1 MKKFHYSNEDIQKVL
16 EIPITEVASSMGL
29 NLIKQGNVYTTKE
42 MDSLKIYPGTNT
54 FFRFSTE
61 ESGNVINFVEAI
73 QGANFNE
80 AMKFLTDMSGF
91 SFNKSLETNKI
102 FEEKKDFRL
111 PKLNKNIKRAYA
123 YLINSR
129 KISKEVVNEFVKL
142 GMIREDINHNVLFI
156 GKNKEGNPKYCT
168 LTGTLSDV
176 KYKGEVANSD
186 KKYGFK
192 LKNNSKT
199 VLVFES
205 PIDLLSAK
213 TIFKARG
220 IDNNY
225 SYISLGG
232 VSTLALEE
240 FLKEEKIEKIVCF
253 LDKDVRGIDAT
264 EKIKS
269 IYGLNYEIIDA
280 SNSYGVYKD
289 VNEWLQNTEIK
300 DMKFNIQSSPNIEES
315 KNLIEEDNKFDL
327 KEFQKEI
334 EKEILSDTSK
344 YVDFLKVMGENSMK
358 DINTQFMI
366 YEVYPNATICLSKDE
381 WNDLNRSLIQN
392 PKPIE
397 ILEDKNIVE
406 IYDIEETEVLDG
418 LEDKYIPNLNK
429 KDINL
434 RVLDNILYINKI
446 NFNRSES
453 EITKVEKLINFYID
467 KINLNLSSEQKEFFI
482 ESLKISMLNKLKLDY
497 NPNTNLLKNTLN
509 TVNRD
514 ALYKLNRYLN
524 VFNRNI
530 ISNLQKIEI
539 KVLTKDKNND
549 IMKLS
554 NINTLKGEIQDE
566 RSNNKQHNIQ
576 RTESTIAIENN
587 KNDRGRTG
595 QLRTRYLERADNQRG
610 RKWDMDNGTLSNR
623 LPGLSNNSNRN
634 SFGVRFSL
642 PNRREYRFL
651 WGLQHNRRNGENKN
665 RISTENRS
673 LDEEKRIEEY
683 SENLRNATLD
693 SGRNIGKD
701 NGGENTRDELFNTEF
716 SNDNR
721 SRENVI
727 SSTQQRYNQI
737 HLFDSNVDELQRT
750 DETQQVFRPHSRNA
764 KSSGRIL
771 ENRMEQESRK
781 LETSQVLSNNDRT
794 RERKLED
801 RDNDG
806 YRERNNVSNS
816 PSLNIEKEKV
826 DENSSAF
833 FDEIKKDKIIQ
844 HNVETKQ
851 MSFTDLSNDEKIE
864 SKKEILINNGT
875 GNDKNNIENFEI
887 NKNKDNEVDKFLND
901 KNNSGNYEIY
911 KLSEHEKQIERQVE
925 QESFIDK
932 FNPEI
937 DQMMDRYDV
946 PREAAE
952 NLLRGKEDLKNLGYE
967 PNKEKLSFARN
978 YDLKNHIYSEYLTP
992 SERLDKNIKAIKMLK
1007 RLENENRSPREYEQA
1022 YLADYLG
1029 WGGLA
1034 DVFDETKVGGQ
1045 WEIARNFLKEN
1056 LSKEEYQQAR
1066 ESTLTAFYTP
1076 KIVIDNMYS
1085 ILQNLGFNGG
1095 KILEPAMG
1103 IGNFL
1108 GNVPSDLKN
1117 NTIFRG
1123 VELDSISGRI
1133 ARQLYPNAKIKIKG
1147 FEETYFSNNFFEAA
1161 IGNIPFGNIKVNDK
1175 DYNKYNF
1182 LIHDYFFAKTIDK
1195 VKKGGL
1201 IAFVTSSGTL
1211 DKKDDSVRKYIS
1223 KKCEFVGA
1231 LRLPDTTFKGMAGT
1245 TVTSDIIFLRK
1256 REEEKELEESFLK
1269 LDTDEN
1275 GLTYNKYFVDNPNM
1289 VLGKMVKES
1298 GRFGDIVVC
1307 KSNGESLENSFKNV
1321 VENFKHFK
1329 KDFGQF
1335 DQNNNLLEDI
1345 DKEKLNV
1352 DLENIKNFTFIERNN
1367 KIFYKENEELILQN
1381 LNNSDIQKIKDYIEL
1396 NNSLREVI
1404 RLQSEDFDD
1413 YTIKIEQEKLNSIYD
1428 NFYKKYGSLNTRI
1441 NRKLLREDSNYPLVS
1456 SIEVLEDNKFKRKSD
1471 IFFKR
1476 TIKKSIDVTNVD
1488 TPQEALILSLSEKG
1502 SVNLEYME
1510 NLCGISKEDL
1520 IEKLKGEIFLDI
1532 ESTFEYNEQDIKN
1545 NLQNL
1550 DKAKFVSKDEYLSGD
1565 IREKIDLIDQYLLRY
1580 SYKEVE
1586 SLTPEEKQEF
1596 DLLNYQKDR
1605 LERVLPKSLKA
1616 NEINVELG
1624 ASWIP
1629 PRYIKDFMKETFKM
1643 NFKERTSIDVHF
1655 NNFTGE
1661 WKISNKSVG
1670 KFNYVANR
1678 TYGTNRINAY
1688 NILEKS
1694 LNLQNIM
1701 IYDLDSND
1709 KKVLNHKETILANEK
1724 QTMLNEEFKRW
1735 IFKNISRREDLE
1747 KIYNRKFNS
1756 IRPREYNGENL
1767 TFKGKNENITLKP
1780 HQLNA
1785 IARILYG
1792 GNTLLAHVVGA
1803 GKTFEMIAAAMESK
1817 RIKLCNKSL
1826 FVVPNHLTE
1835 QMGREFMTLYPGANI
1850 LVTTRKD
1857 FEKTNRKRF
1866 LGKIATGEYD
1876 AIIIGHSQFE
1886 KIAMSKQYQEEYI
1899 QNIINEYE
1907 DFIRE
1912 NRNEQD
1918 EGSRITVKQL
1928 EAKKK
1933 NLQTKLQKIHDDSK
1947 KDTDTLTFEE
1957 LGIDRMF
1964 VDEAHSFKNLGIK
1977 TKMGNV
1983 AGISTTDA
1991 QKSNDMF
1998 MKCRYMDEK
2007 TNGKGIV
2014 FATGTPVSNSMTEL
2028 YTMQR
2033 YLQYD
2038 TLKAKDIDIFDC
2050 WASTYGKTVTS
2061 LELSPEGT
2069 GYRSKT
2075 RFSKFYNLPD
2085 LMNIFKMVADIKTAD
2100 MLDLDVPKSK
2110 FTTIKTKP
2118 TEEQREI
2125 LSILS
2130 NRADIV
2136 RNGLIEPTEDNML
2149 KITNDGKKLALDQRL
2164 IDDSLEDYSNS
2175 KVNICINNVFDIWN
2189 KTKENKST
2197 QLIFCD
2203 MSTPSKTFNVY
2214 DDIKSKLIERGISEN
2229 EIAFIHDAKT
2239 EKEKETLFEKVRKGD
2254 IRILIGSTAK
2264 CGAGTNIQ
2272 NKLIAMHDLDVPWR
2286 PSDLEQRAGRIVR
2299 QGNENKEVEIFRY
2312 ITEDTFDGYL
2322 WQTIE
2327 NKQRFISQIMTS
2339 KSPLRSMDDV
2349 DESTLSYAE
2358 IKALAIGN
2366 PYIKQKMDLEV
2377 EIGKLKLLESS
2388 YNANLYDLESK
2399 VKNDYPIGIS
2409 MLENSIKSVEND
2421 INRAKISN
2429 NKEFNGIF
2437 ILDKNYKIEKEV
2449 DKTLLEISKTIN
2461 LTNNKIK
2468 IGKYENFDLEM
2479 FYDFQKNNHYLKL
2492 LGEKNYETRLLK
2504 TGGNIE
2510 KLNDLILSIKDNKKI
2525 LEEHLKNKK
2534 AEFEVAKEDI
2544 KKPFEKE
2551 EELKEK
2557 ILELSKINKI
2567 LDLDGTKI
2575 SLEDEKDLNKTK
2587 EEILNLYNKVNN
2599 TDKSI
2604 DNFED
2609 IFPNSKEIF
2618 IKDNKNNSYFKFD
2631 LETCSS
2637 KIKIDN
2643 NVVEKVY
2650 EYDEELDLSPLTQLK
2665 NEIKLFIEDFKTLNI
2680 DKVENITKTWCR

>member
-80 AMKFLTDMSGF
+80 AMKFLTDMSVF

-269 IYGLNYEIIDA
+269 IYGINYEIIDA

-289 VNEWLQNTEIK
+289 VNEWLQNTAIK
-300 DMKFNIQSSPNIEES
+300 DMKFNIQSPNIEES

-381 WNDLNRSLIQN
+381 WHDLNRSLIQN

-634 SFGVRFSL
+634 SFGIRFSL

-665 RISTENRS
+665 RISTENRIF
-673 LDEEKRIEEY
+673 DEEKRIEEY

-716 SNDNR
+716 SDDNR

-727 SSTQQRYNQI
+727 SSTQQGYNQI

-771 ENRMEQESRK
+771 GNRMEQESRK

-851 MSFTDLSNDEKIE
+851 MSFTDLPNDEKIE
-864 SKKEILINNGT
+864 SKKEILINNDT
-875 GNDKNNIENFEI
+875 GNDKNNIGNFEI
-887 NKNKDNEVDKFLND
+887 TNE
-901 KNNSGNYEIY
+901 NSF
-911 KLSEHEKQIERQVE
+911 
-925 QESFIDK
+925 ES
-932 FNPEI
+932 
-937 DQMMDRYDV
+937 
-946 PREAAE
+946 
-952 NLLRGKEDLKNLGYE
+952 
-967 PNKEKLSFARN
+967 
-978 YDLKNHIYSEYLTP
+978 LTP
-992 SERLDKNIKAIKMLK
+992 SERLNNNLEAILMLK
-1007 RLENENRSPREYEQA
+1007 RIENGQRDLDINAQEVLSKYV
-1022 YLADYLG
+1022 G

-1076 KIVIDNMYS
+1076 KIVIDNMYT

-1321 VENFKHFK
+1321 VENFKNFK
-1329 KDFGQF
+1329 KDFGQI

-1345 DKEKLNV
+1345 DKEELNV

-1520 IEKLKGEIFLDI
+1520 VENLKGEIFLDI
-1532 ESTFEYNEQDIKN
+1532 ESTFEYNEQHIKN

-1550 DKAKFVSKDEYLSGD
+1550 DKARFVSKDEYLSGD

-1643 NFKERTSIDVHF
+1643 DFKERKSIDVHF

-1670 KFNYVANR
+1670 QFNYVANR

-1701 IYDLDSND
+1701 IYDVDSND

-1747 KIYNRKFNS
+1747 QIYNRKFNS

-1907 DFIRE
+1907 DFISE

-2492 LGEKNYETRLLK
+2492 LGDKNYETRLLK

-2544 KKPFEKE
+2544 KKPFAKE

>member
-1 MKKFHYSNEDIQKVL
+1 M
-16 EIPITEVASSMGL
+16 
-29 NLIKQGNVYTTKE
+29 
-42 MDSLKIYPGTNT
+42 
-54 FFRFSTE
+54 
-61 ESGNVINFVEAI
+61 
-73 QGANFNE
+73 
-80 AMKFLTDMSGF
+80 
-91 SFNKSLETNKI
+91 
-102 FEEKKDFRL
+102 
-111 PKLNKNIKRAYA
+111 
-123 YLINSR
+123 
-129 KISKEVVNEFVKL
+129 
-142 GMIREDINHNVLFI
+142 
-156 GKNKEGNPKYCT
+156 
-168 LTGTLSDV
+168 
-176 KYKGEVANSD
+176 
-186 KKYGFK
+186 
-192 LKNNSKT
+192 
-199 VLVFES
+199 
-205 PIDLLSAK
+205 
-213 TIFKARG
+213 
-220 IDNNY
+220 
-225 SYISLGG
+225 
-232 VSTLALEE
+232 
-240 FLKEEKIEKIVCF
+240 
-253 LDKDVRGIDAT
+253 
-264 EKIKS
+264 
-269 IYGLNYEIIDA
+269 
-280 SNSYGVYKD
+280 
-289 VNEWLQNTEIK
+289 
-300 DMKFNIQSSPNIEES
+300 
-315 KNLIEEDNKFDL
+315 
-327 KEFQKEI
+327 
-334 EKEILSDTSK
+334 
-344 YVDFLKVMGENSMK
+344 
-358 DINTQFMI
+358 
-366 YEVYPNATICLSKDE
+366 
-381 WNDLNRSLIQN
+381 
-392 PKPIE
+392 
-397 ILEDKNIVE
+397 
-406 IYDIEETEVLDG
+406 
-418 LEDKYIPNLNK
+418 
-429 KDINL
+429 
-434 RVLDNILYINKI
+434 
-446 NFNRSES
+446 
-453 EITKVEKLINFYID
+453 
-467 KINLNLSSEQKEFFI
+467 
-482 ESLKISMLNKLKLDY
+482 
-497 NPNTNLLKNTLN
+497 
-509 TVNRD
+509 
-514 ALYKLNRYLN
+514 
-524 VFNRNI
+524 
-530 ISNLQKIEI
+530 
-539 KVLTKDKNND
+539 
-549 IMKLS
+549 
-554 NINTLKGEIQDE
+554 
-566 RSNNKQHNIQ
+566 
-576 RTESTIAIENN
+576 
-587 KNDRGRTG
+587 
-595 QLRTRYLERADNQRG
+595 
-610 RKWDMDNGTLSNR
+610 
-623 LPGLSNNSNRN
+623 
-634 SFGVRFSL
+634 
-642 PNRREYRFL
+642 
-651 WGLQHNRRNGENKN
+651 
-665 RISTENRS
+665 
-673 LDEEKRIEEY
+673 
-683 SENLRNATLD
+683 
-693 SGRNIGKD
+693 
-701 NGGENTRDELFNTEF
+701 
-716 SNDNR
+716 
-721 SRENVI
+721 
-727 SSTQQRYNQI
+727 
-737 HLFDSNVDELQRT
+737 
-750 DETQQVFRPHSRNA
+750 
-764 KSSGRIL
+764 
-771 ENRMEQESRK
+771 
-781 LETSQVLSNNDRT
+781 
-794 RERKLED
+794 
-801 RDNDG
+801 
-806 YRERNNVSNS
+806 
-816 PSLNIEKEKV
+816 
-826 DENSSAF
+826 
-833 FDEIKKDKIIQ
+833 
-844 HNVETKQ
+844 
-851 MSFTDLSNDEKIE
+851 
-864 SKKEILINNGT
+864 
-875 GNDKNNIENFEI
+875 
-887 NKNKDNEVDKFLND
+887 
-901 KNNSGNYEIY
+901 
-911 KLSEHEKQIERQVE
+911 
-925 QESFIDK
+925 
-932 FNPEI
+932 
-937 DQMMDRYDV
+937 
-946 PREAAE
+946 
-952 NLLRGKEDLKNLGYE
+952 
-967 PNKEKLSFARN
+967 
-978 YDLKNHIYSEYLTP
+978 
-992 SERLDKNIKAIKMLK
+992 
-1007 RLENENRSPREYEQA
+1007 
-1022 YLADYLG
+1022 
-1029 WGGLA
+1029 
-1034 DVFDETKVGGQ
+1034 
-1045 WEIARNFLKEN
+1045 
-1056 LSKEEYQQAR
+1056 
-1066 ESTLTAFYTP
+1066 
-1076 KIVIDNMYS
+1076 
-1085 ILQNLGFNGG
+1085 
-1095 KILEPAMG
+1095 
-1103 IGNFL
+1103 
-1108 GNVPSDLKN
+1108 
-1117 NTIFRG
+1117 
-1123 VELDSISGRI
+1123 
-1133 ARQLYPNAKIKIKG
+1133 
-1147 FEETYFSNNFFEAA
+1147 
-1161 IGNIPFGNIKVNDK
+1161 
-1175 DYNKYNF
+1175 
-1182 LIHDYFFAKTIDK
+1182 
-1195 VKKGGL
+1195 
-1201 IAFVTSSGTL
+1201 
-1211 DKKDDSVRKYIS
+1211 
-1223 KKCEFVGA
+1223 
-1231 LRLPDTTFKGMAGT
+1231 
-1245 TVTSDIIFLRK
+1245 
-1256 REEEKELEESFLK
+1256 
-1269 LDTDEN
+1269 
-1275 GLTYNKYFVDNPNM
+1275 
-1289 VLGKMVKES
+1289 
-1298 GRFGDIVVC
+1298 
-1307 KSNGESLENSFKNV
+1307 
-1321 VENFKHFK
+1321 
-1329 KDFGQF
+1329 
-1335 DQNNNLLEDI
+1335 LEDI
-1345 DKEKLNV
+1345 DKEELNV

-1520 IEKLKGEIFLDI
+1520 VENLKGEIFLDI
-1532 ESTFEYNEQDIKN
+1532 ESTFEYNEQHIKN

-1550 DKAKFVSKDEYLSGD
+1550 DKARFVSKDEYLSGD

-1643 NFKERTSIDVHF
+1643 DFKERKSIDVHF

-1670 KFNYVANR
+1670 QFNYVANR

-1701 IYDLDSND
+1701 IYDVDSND

-1747 KIYNRKFNS
+1747 QIYNRKFNS

-1907 DFIRE
+1907 DFISE

-1957 LGIDRMF
+1957 FGIDRMF

-2322 WQTIE
+2322 WV
-2327 NKQRFISQIMTS
+2327 R
-2339 KSPLRSMDDV
+2339 
-2349 DESTLSYAE
+2349 
-2358 IKALAIGN
+2358 
-2366 PYIKQKMDLEV
+2366 
-2377 EIGKLKLLESS
+2377 
-2388 YNANLYDLESK
+2388 
-2399 VKNDYPIGIS
+2399 
-2409 MLENSIKSVEND
+2409 
-2421 INRAKISN
+2421 
-2429 NKEFNGIF
+2429 
-2437 ILDKNYKIEKEV
+2437 
-2449 DKTLLEISKTIN
+2449 
-2461 LTNNKIK
+2461 
-2468 IGKYENFDLEM
+2468 
-2479 FYDFQKNNHYLKL
+2479 H
-2492 LGEKNYETRLLK
+2492 
-2504 TGGNIE
+2504 
-2510 KLNDLILSIKDNKKI
+2510 
-2525 LEEHLKNKK
+2525 
-2534 AEFEVAKEDI
+2534 EVA
-2544 KKPFEKE
+2544 
-2551 EELKEK
+2551 
-2557 ILELSKINKI
+2557 
-2567 LDLDGTKI
+2567 
-2575 SLEDEKDLNKTK
+2575 
-2587 EEILNLYNKVNN
+2587 
-2599 TDKSI
+2599 
-2604 DNFED
+2604 
-2609 IFPNSKEIF
+2609 
-2618 IKDNKNNSYFKFD
+2618 
-2631 LETCSS
+2631 
-2637 KIKIDN
+2637 
-2643 NVVEKVY
+2643 
-2650 EYDEELDLSPLTQLK
+2650 
-2665 NEIKLFIEDFKTLNI
+2665 
-2680 DKVENITKTWCR
+2680 

>member
-186 KKYGFK
+186 KKYGFN

-269 IYGLNYEIIDA
+269 IYGINYEIIDA

-406 IYDIEETEVLDG
+406 IYDIEETEVLDR

-610 RKWDMDNGTLSNR
+610 RKWDMDNRTLSNR
-623 LPGLSNNSNRN
+623 LPGLPINSNRN

-665 RISTENRS
+665 RISTENRIF
-673 LDEEKRIEEY
+673 DEEKRIEEY

-716 SNDNR
+716 SDDNR

-851 MSFTDLSNDEKIE
+851 MSFTDLSNDEKTE

-875 GNDKNNIENFEI
+875 GNDKNNIGNFEI

-1231 LRLPDTTFKGMAGT
+1231 LRLPDTTFKGIAGT

-1413 YTIKIEQEKLNSIYD
+1413 YTHRHCTQPGIR
-1428 NFYKKYGSLNTRI
+1428 GGRA
-1441 NRKLLREDSNYPLVS
+1441 
-1456 SIEVLEDNKFKRKSD
+1456 SD
-1471 IFFKR
+1471 
-1476 TIKKSIDVTNVD
+1476 
-1488 TPQEALILSLSEKG
+1488 
-1502 SVNLEYME
+1502 
-1510 NLCGISKEDL
+1510 
-1520 IEKLKGEIFLDI
+1520 
-1532 ESTFEYNEQDIKN
+1532 
-1545 NLQNL
+1545 
-1550 DKAKFVSKDEYLSGD
+1550 
-1565 IREKIDLIDQYLLRY
+1565 
-1580 SYKEVE
+1580 
-1586 SLTPEEKQEF
+1586 
-1596 DLLNYQKDR
+1596 
-1605 LERVLPKSLKA
+1605 
-1616 NEINVELG
+1616 
-1624 ASWIP
+1624 
-1629 PRYIKDFMKETFKM
+1629 
-1643 NFKERTSIDVHF
+1643 
-1655 NNFTGE
+1655 
-1661 WKISNKSVG
+1661 
-1670 KFNYVANR
+1670 
-1678 TYGTNRINAY
+1678 
-1688 NILEKS
+1688 
-1694 LNLQNIM
+1694 
-1701 IYDLDSND
+1701 
-1709 KKVLNHKETILANEK
+1709 
-1724 QTMLNEEFKRW
+1724 
-1735 IFKNISRREDLE
+1735 
-1747 KIYNRKFNS
+1747 
-1756 IRPREYNGENL
+1756 
-1767 TFKGKNENITLKP
+1767 
-1780 HQLNA
+1780 
-1785 IARILYG
+1785 RIL
-1792 GNTLLAHVVGA
+1792 
-1803 GKTFEMIAAAMESK
+1803 
-1817 RIKLCNKSL
+1817 
-1826 FVVPNHLTE
+1826 
-1835 QMGREFMTLYPGANI
+1835 
-1850 LVTTRKD
+1850 
-1857 FEKTNRKRF
+1857 
-1866 LGKIATGEYD
+1866 
-1876 AIIIGHSQFE
+1876 
-1886 KIAMSKQYQEEYI
+1886 
-1899 QNIINEYE
+1899 
-1907 DFIRE
+1907 
-1912 NRNEQD
+1912 
-1918 EGSRITVKQL
+1918 
-1928 EAKKK
+1928 
-1933 NLQTKLQKIHDDSK
+1933 
-1947 KDTDTLTFEE
+1947 
-1957 LGIDRMF
+1957 
-1964 VDEAHSFKNLGIK
+1964 
-1977 TKMGNV
+1977 
-1983 AGISTTDA
+1983 
-1991 QKSNDMF
+1991 
-1998 MKCRYMDEK
+1998 
-2007 TNGKGIV
+2007 
-2014 FATGTPVSNSMTEL
+2014 
-2028 YTMQR
+2028 
-2033 YLQYD
+2033 
-2038 TLKAKDIDIFDC
+2038 
-2050 WASTYGKTVTS
+2050 
-2061 LELSPEGT
+2061 
-2069 GYRSKT
+2069 
-2075 RFSKFYNLPD
+2075 
-2085 LMNIFKMVADIKTAD
+2085 
-2100 MLDLDVPKSK
+2100 
-2110 FTTIKTKP
+2110 
-2118 TEEQREI
+2118 
-2125 LSILS
+2125 
-2130 NRADIV
+2130 
-2136 RNGLIEPTEDNML
+2136 
-2149 KITNDGKKLALDQRL
+2149 
-2164 IDDSLEDYSNS
+2164 
-2175 KVNICINNVFDIWN
+2175 
-2189 KTKENKST
+2189 
-2197 QLIFCD
+2197 
-2203 MSTPSKTFNVY
+2203 
-2214 DDIKSKLIERGISEN
+2214 
-2229 EIAFIHDAKT
+2229 
-2239 EKEKETLFEKVRKGD
+2239 
-2254 IRILIGSTAK
+2254 
-2264 CGAGTNIQ
+2264 
-2272 NKLIAMHDLDVPWR
+2272 
-2286 PSDLEQRAGRIVR
+2286 
-2299 QGNENKEVEIFRY
+2299 
-2312 ITEDTFDGYL
+2312 
-2322 WQTIE
+2322 
-2327 NKQRFISQIMTS
+2327 
-2339 KSPLRSMDDV
+2339 
-2349 DESTLSYAE
+2349 
-2358 IKALAIGN
+2358 
-2366 PYIKQKMDLEV
+2366 
-2377 EIGKLKLLESS
+2377 
-2388 YNANLYDLESK
+2388 
-2399 VKNDYPIGIS
+2399 
-2409 MLENSIKSVEND
+2409 
-2421 INRAKISN
+2421 
-2429 NKEFNGIF
+2429 
-2437 ILDKNYKIEKEV
+2437 
-2449 DKTLLEISKTIN
+2449 
-2461 LTNNKIK
+2461 
-2468 IGKYENFDLEM
+2468 
-2479 FYDFQKNNHYLKL
+2479 
-2492 LGEKNYETRLLK
+2492 
-2504 TGGNIE
+2504 
-2510 KLNDLILSIKDNKKI
+2510 
-2525 LEEHLKNKK
+2525 
-2534 AEFEVAKEDI
+2534 
-2544 KKPFEKE
+2544 
-2551 EELKEK
+2551 
-2557 ILELSKINKI
+2557 
-2567 LDLDGTKI
+2567 
-2575 SLEDEKDLNKTK
+2575 
-2587 EEILNLYNKVNN
+2587 
-2599 TDKSI
+2599 
-2604 DNFED
+2604 
-2609 IFPNSKEIF
+2609 
-2618 IKDNKNNSYFKFD
+2618 
-2631 LETCSS
+2631 
-2637 KIKIDN
+2637 
-2643 NVVEKVY
+2643 
-2650 EYDEELDLSPLTQLK
+2650 
-2665 NEIKLFIEDFKTLNI
+2665 
-2680 DKVENITKTWCR
+2680 